1 MKKIIKLSAIFLMS
15 AVFLVSCTQKT
26 QSELLQKYKGK
37 NVIELSDDIIKFNG
51 NKMSSNST
59 KAVYASNDIVFYPE
73 GKDFTFGEGEKSDEH
88 SQTEAD
94 RHKVIHIT
102 KPGEYVISGKISAG
116 QIAVDLGKDAKD
128 DISAKVTLILDNA
141 DITCTVAPA
150 IIFYNVYE
158 CCDKDE
164 PSENP
169 DTKNAGANVIIA
181 DSSVNNINGSY
192 VAKIYKSVEL
202 DQSGTKVVDSKKLHK
217 YDATFYSKMS
227 LNITGANIGDG
238 VLNINAENEGLGSE
252 LHLTINGGNVN
263 IVSGNDGI
271 NTNEDKVSV
280 FTMNGGNLV
289 IDVKGQ
295 TGEGDGIDSNGR
307 IVINGGNVVSKANE
321 NSPDSGLDAD
331 KGVLINGGSVVA
343 TGSMLDSISKDSA
356 NNFVSL
362 SFAQRINT
370 DAVYTLKDA
379 DGNVVFEYKPDRNSA
394 YLVISSDKLVEGTYS
409 LYENDSLLGGIKSNS
424 MGGFRMGGFGGMGGR
439 PDGFGGQTPRQ
450 PAGEFKGEFKGEF
463 NGDFGAEFKGGFR
476 GENKEG
482 TPPTMQRPENFNP
495 ENFNPENFEMPEN
508 FNSGNFEIPEG
519 FENPRG
525 FERPETD
532 KDSAVPQNAPNQ
544 SIGTLSSEFVITKG
558 ANHFIGITHFTEN

>member
-15 AVFLVSCTQKT
+15 ALFLVSCTQKT

-59 KAVYASNDIVFYPE
+59 KAVYAANDIVFYPE

-128 DISAKVTLILDNA
+128 DMSARVTLILDNA

-164 PSENP
+164 PDENP

-217 YDATFYSKMS
+217 YDAAFYSKMS
-227 LNITGANIGDG
+227 LNITGANVGDG

-271 NTNEDKVSV
+271 NTNEDNVSV
-280 FTMNGGNLV
+280 CTMNGGNLV

-307 IVINGGNVVSKANE
+307 IVINGGNIVSKANE
-321 NSPDSGLDAD
+321 KSMDSGLDAD
-331 KGVLINGGSVVA
+331 MGIIINGGNIVA
-343 TGSMLDSISKDSA
+343 TGNMYDEISQSPQ
-356 NNFVSL
+356 NFAV
-362 SFAQRINT
+362 FTFGQKINT
-370 DAVYTLKDA
+370 DATYILKDT
-379 DGNVVFEYKPDRNSA
+379 DGKTVFEYKPDRNFSN
-394 YLVISSDKLVEGTYS
+394 LVISGENLKEGTYTF
-409 LYENDSLLGGIKSNS
+409 YENDTQLSGVKSEV
-424 MGGFRMGGFGGMGGR
+424 GFGR
-439 PDGFGGQTPRQ
+439 PNGFGS
-450 PAGEFKGEFKGEF
+450 
-463 NGDFGAEFKGGFR
+463 
-476 GENKEG
+476 
-482 TPPTMQRPENFNP
+482 QRPPKP
-495 ENFNPENFEMPEN
+495 ERKEPPKDFEN
-508 FNSGNFEIPEG
+508 FNSPPMHG
-519 FENPRG
+519 
-525 FERPETD
+525 
-532 KDSAVPQNAPNQ
+532 ANQ
-544 SIGTLSSEFVITKG
+544 HIGTLSKQFVVTSG
-558 ANHFIGITHFTEN
+558 ANFFIGVCENKQ